1 MDFALVIPA
10 FIAGILTF
18 LAPCTF
24 PLVPGYLGFISG
36 TSLETM
42 KNGATNG
49 HVRRKMLLTGFF
61 FVLGFSAVFITLGS
75 LAGLGGR
82 FLIPYKIHLSRIGG
96 ALVILLGATLLGIF
110 KLPIL
115 NRTAQF
121 HLDAR
126 MRRGSRRA
134 AIVFGA
140 AFGLAWTPCVGPIL
154 GSILILAS
162 TTSTV
167 LQGAILL
174 AVFSAGLALPFLA
187 VAYAAGHASRV
198 IQSFSRF
205 LPWIERAGGLLLI
218 VLGYLMITD
227 GLASWVAFMYRALRF
242 INYDRL
248 LNYL

>member
-1 MDFALVIPA
+1 MELGLIIPA

-36 TSLETM
+36 TSLGTM
-42 KNGATNG
+42 KDGATNG
-49 HVRRKMLLTGFF
+49 HVRAKMLKSGLF
-61 FVLGFSAVFITLGS
+61 FVLGFSAVFIVLGS
-75 LAGLGGR
+75 LAGFGGR
-82 FLIPYKIHLSRIGG
+82 FLIPYKVYLSRISGV
-96 ALVILLGATLLGIF
+96 LVMLLGATLLGLF

-126 MRRGSRRA
+126 MRRGSPRTA
-134 AIVFGA
+134 FAFGA
-140 AFGLAWTPCVGPIL
+140 AFGFGWTPCVGPIL
-154 GSILILAS
+154 GSVLILAS
-162 TTSTV
+162 TTTTV
-167 LQGAILL
+167 LQGAVLL

-187 VAYAAGHASRV
+187 VAYAAGHASRA

-205 LPWIERAGGLLLI
+205 LPWVERAGGALLLA
-218 VLGYLMITD
+218 LGYLMLTD
-227 GLASWVAFMYRALRF
+227 GLATWVAFMYRIFSF

-248 LNYL
+248 LDYL